1 MSYGVMRPGFNTP
14 VGRVLFRIC
23 ENWIGVGECGVVF
36 GGVFGGVIVPKCLT
50 HFIIF
55 LLKYEKTIIC
65 PKINTC
71 VIYIFTYI
79 PFFVINFLF

>member
-14 VGRVLFRIC
+14 VGQVLFRIC

-36 GGVFGGVIVPKCLT
+36 GGVFGGVIVPKCLM

-55 LLKYEKTIIC
+55 LLKYEKRLYVLKLIPVSFTHLH
-65 PKINTC
+65 
-71 VIYIFTYI
+71 IFH
-79 PFFVINFLF
+79 FL